1 MGILIVDTI
10 PLFRPFKIV
19 ETSHGSLTLLP
30 SVKARSGL
38 MAMSRSG
45 LELVINAFLKCFKVS
60 PWDARAGTLG
70 NCCKVYS
77 TGLEDTRYYFWHNI
91 REFLLS
97 SHFDGQVG
105 IDLYIP
111 KYQNQLV
118 SNKKKVA

>member
-1 MGILIVDTI
+1 
-10 PLFRPFKIV
+10 
-19 ETSHGSLTLLP
+19 
-30 SVKARSGL
+30 
-38 MAMSRSG
+38 MSRFG

-60 PWDARAGTLG
+60 PGDARAGTLG